1 MPRASPEKLNL
12 SRCQGALPQVSFW
25 IFFCSAVT
33 MFSKQPPTGWI
44 RSQPWEEKFRKP
56 HPGSSVHFKWW
67 AMRSDYMDFC
77 SAQISEKIS
86 RQKEHQRS
94 QILWGWYFS
103 CSSRNHPP
111 ALGGHPQKGWKCR
124 KEVASRGLLSPGT
137 RGGSPR
143 LRHAVRVFLTGCG
156 LLLNGNNIMD
166 NNRNRWEYTGTPRWP
181 LAHPMHR
188 LCYHFREL
196 CVFLLFGEARGIP
209 AQHQPE
215 LLRTIHKHFTHLPK
229 REENNT
235 ET

>member
-44 RSQPWEEKFRKP
+44 RSQPREEKFRKP

-67 AMRSDYMDFC
+67 AMRSDSMDFC
-77 SAQISEKIS
+77 SAQITKIS

-94 QILWGWYFS
+94 QILWGWFFS
-103 CSSRNHPP
+103 WSSRNNPP

-124 KEVASRGLLSPGT
+124 KQEVASRGLLSPGT
-137 RGGSPR
+137 RDGSPR
-143 LRHAVRVFLTGCG
+143 LKHSVRVFLTGCG

-166 NNRNRWEYTGTPRWP
+166 NNRNRWEYTGTPR
-181 LAHPMHR
+181 
-188 LCYHFREL
+188 
-196 CVFLLFGEARGIP
+196 
-209 AQHQPE
+209 
-215 LLRTIHKHFTHLPK
+215 
-229 REENNT
+229 
-235 ET
+235 